1 MGPFVSSLMQAMA
14 HIISGAESINPA
26 VAKVMSRT
34 RWTVSVSLVV
44 TVPAEKINQLGRSV
58 LTKIVPVSFS

>member
-1 MGPFVSSLMQAMA
+1 MGPFESSLIQTMA
-14 HIISGAESINPA
+14 HIINGADSSNPA
-26 VAKVMSRT
+26 MAKVMSRT
-34 RWTVSVSLVV
+34 RWTVSVSLVM